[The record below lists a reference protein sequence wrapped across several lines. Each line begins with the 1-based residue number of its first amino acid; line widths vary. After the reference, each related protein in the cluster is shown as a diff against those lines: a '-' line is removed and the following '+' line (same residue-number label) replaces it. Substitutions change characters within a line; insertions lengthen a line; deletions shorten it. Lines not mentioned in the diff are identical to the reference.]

1 MKRLNPKKSKSLSL
15 SSVCGLFIVISLS
28 VTVLFGTILVRQ
40 DSACRELTPALNP
53 STDEAAR
60 GMICQIRPHA
70 TDLSGR
76 LRVDIR
82 NAGKSTFWGYMS
94 TETSFAIRVDEK
106 WYHWLGGSDVKSAR
120 FEPGSAYRT
129 FVDLS
134 DRSWGNLSDKGNLS
148 LGINLVPGNHSVQV
162 AFLLKELP
170 VNHCFWIASN
180 ILKISGQNQHGG
192 RN

>member
-1 MKRLNPKKSKSLSL
+1 M
-15 SSVCGLFIVISLS
+15 
-28 VTVLFGTILVRQ
+28 VLFGTFLVRQ
-40 DSACRELTPALNP
+40 DSACRELTPALSP
-53 STDEAAR
+53 STDEAVR
-60 GMICQIRPHA
+60 GMICQISPEE
-70 TDLSGR
+70 TDRTLR
-76 LRVDIR
+76 LLVDIR

-120 FEPGSAYRT
+120 FDPGSAYHT

-134 DRSWGNLSDKGNLS
+134 DRSWGNLSDNGNLS
-148 LGINLVPGNHSVQV
+148 FGINRVPGNHSVQV

-170 VNHCFWIASN
+170 IGHCIWVASN
-180 ILKISGQNQHGG
+180 ILKISGQNKHGG